1 MASLGVAYPDPLQ
14 ELLVKD
20 KLLLL
25 FSLSIIII
33 ILSAMLAYLKRLF
46 VEVRMEARNEL
57 RRK

>member
-1 MASLGVAYPDPLQ
+1 MASLGVAYPDRLQ

-20 KLLLL
+20 KLLL

-33 ILSAMLAYLKRLF
+33 MLSAMVASLKRLF

>member
-1 MASLGVAYPDPLQ
+1 MASLGVAYPDRLQ

-20 KLLLL
+20 KLLL
-25 FSLSIIII
+25 FSLSIM
-33 ILSAMLAYLKRLF
+33 LSAMLAYLKRLF